1 MIVDIFIRTCDQ
13 LESELFFED
22 FYLSSLLRRHCQNGA
37 ITGFEYLLQKKIL
50 LKNGKRLSR
59 LLTSPDKDGHTL
71 LHCAAEGGSK
81 DIFNAIINALK
92 SLKITN
98 LINVEG
104 TTYSGETILHLVC
117 KTRDIKLCAFQLS
130 NDNYENLLLK
140 KNSKQRWDAIH
151 FTAMSGSEQI
161 FDLLEKRWTQ
171 QLKKTQMHM
180 VGILLIL
187 QPWLV
192 TKICLILFR
201 LSD

>member
-1 MIVDIFIRTCDQ
+1 MCV
-13 LESELFFED
+13 
-22 FYLSSLLRRHCQNGA
+22 
-37 ITGFEYLLQKKIL
+37 
-50 LKNGKRLSR
+50 
-59 LLTSPDKDGHTL
+59 
-71 LHCAAEGGSK
+71 
-81 DIFNAIINALK
+81 
-92 SLKITN
+92 
-98 LINVEG
+98 
-104 TTYSGETILHLVC
+104 
-117 KTRDIKLCAFQLS
+117 FQLS

-171 QLKKTQMHM
+171 KLKKKTQMHM

-187 QPWLV
+187 QPWLHVV